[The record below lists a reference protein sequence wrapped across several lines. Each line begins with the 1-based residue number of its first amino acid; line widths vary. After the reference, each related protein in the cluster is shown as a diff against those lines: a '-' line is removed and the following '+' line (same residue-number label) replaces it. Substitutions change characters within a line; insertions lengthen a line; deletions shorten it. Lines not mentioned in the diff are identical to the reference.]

1 VQPVDVFSLGVGGVL
16 VESRCLADGFGQV
29 FHEVADV
36 TASFLAATQD
46 ALDMDL
52 FAEADDV
59 GGFGQ
64 LLAGLFSVCSGV
76 PVAGSVKALARGSHT
91 GSRSAR

>member
-64 LLAGLFSVCSGV
+64 LLAGLFSVLQRGAGGGV
-76 PVAGSVKALARGSHT
+76 GEGLSPRIPH
-91 GSRSAR
+91 R